1 MPIDRLSISAAEI
14 TTGPGARQRLKM
26 PGKVTSPSIAG
37 MTLAISVDD
46 RRPPAVLAVGGDLD
60 LNTAPELLQALTR
73 LVDAGER
80 VVVVDLAGVEFC
92 DSSGLSVLVRVRN
105 RLAGLGGSLALAAPT
120 PIVQR
125 VLEVSGL
132 DEIFGTYP
140 SVEAARDAS
149 AHSPVTGDG
158 GGAGGLVQ

>member
-1 MPIDRLSISAAEI
+1 
-14 TTGPGARQRLKM
+14 M
-26 PGKVTSPSIAG
+26 PGKVTSPSITG

-46 RRPPAVLAVGGDLD
+46 RRPPTVLAVGGDLD
-60 LNTAPELLQALTR
+60 LNTAPELLQALIR

-80 VVVVDLAGVEFC
+80 AVVVDLAGVEFC

-105 RLAGLGGSLALAAPT
+105 RLTGLGGSLALAGPT

-149 AHSPVTGDG
+149 AHGPVTGHG
-158 GGAGGLVQ
+158 GGAGGLVE

>member
-1 MPIDRLSISAAEI
+1 
-14 TTGPGARQRLKM
+14 
-26 PGKVTSPSIAG
+26 

-46 RRPPAVLAVGGDLD
+46 RLPPAVLAVGGDLD

-132 DEIFGTYP
+132 DEIFGMYP

-149 AHSPVTGDG
+149 AHRPVTGDG